1 MPLDKKPSELSLLY
15 LALDVP
21 KRYISTFEVT
31 KPAYNSSSIGAF
43 SATILSLRDS
53 RKFLFIEAYLA
64 KLDLPLT
71 IYIFNH
77 KPFHKSTFKVGST
90 LSLYGRV
97 ENKLGHLQVSNP
109 KPIKALDSI
118 IPIFNGKK
126 NDARENL
133 NAFNLERLG
142 LDSKRA
148 HLIEEIYKPNL
159 AFFKAYEASGTIP
172 KPNMDALKYV
182 EIWLYLYRLS
192 LKKRDFKAKTTF
204 LLTASAKNLKAF
216 LSSLPFSLTSG
227 QMGAIKDVQLDLA
240 SPLQAR
246 RIIMGDV
253 GCGKTMVILSIV
265 AMSFPKRVLLMAP
278 TTILATQLY
287 NEAIKFLPSDIQV
300 VLKTSQ
306 QVSSRDVF
314 LFEDSLAN
322 AHFVI
327 GTQALL
333 FLEDEVFKDFSIVMS
348 DEQHRFGTKQR
359 SKLEA
364 LTSQK
369 STLKSHIFQF
379 SATPIP
385 RTMAMIK
392 SSYIKF
398 SFIRDLPFKKDITTS
413 IVDTKGFP
421 KVLETIKQEL
431 AKGHQVA
438 IIYPLVQKS
447 EAKSEGFNTRSNYL
461 SLEEAKEYW
470 LKNFEHVYVT
480 HGKDKEKDSILE
492 QFRETKGAI
501 LLATTMVEV
510 GLSLPLLSV
519 VVIMGA
525 ELLGL
530 ASLHQLRGRVS
541 RNGLKG
547 YCFLC
552 TKLDTNSNMES
563 NSQKEAL
570 TRLERFAKTLSG
582 FDIAELDLEYRS
594 SGDLIDGVE
603 QSGDE
608 FKFFNIK
615 RDSDILQEALSDIES
630 LRQEKSV

>member
-1 MPLDKKPSELSLLY
+1 MPIDKKPKDLSLLY

-21 KRYISTFEVT
+21 KRYISTFEVS
-31 KPAYNSSSIGAF
+31 KPDFNSAATGAF
-43 SATILSLRDS
+43 SVEILGLKDLR
-53 RKFLFIEAYLA
+53 KYLLIEAYLT
-64 KLDLPLT
+64 KLNLPLS

-77 KPFHKSTFKVGST
+77 RPFHKSMFKVGTT
-90 LSLYGRV
+90 LNLYGKL
-97 ENKLGHLQVSNP
+97 ENKLNHLQVSNP
-109 KPIKALDSI
+109 KPITTLDTI
-118 IPIFNGKK
+118 TPIFNGKK
-126 NDARENL
+126 NPEREKITAQAL
-133 NAFNLERLG
+133 KALG
-142 LDSKRA
+142 VDSKRA
-148 HLIEEIYKPNL
+148 SLIEEVFKPSL
-159 AFFKAYEASGTIP
+159 SFFKSYKVNNTLP
-172 KPNMDALKYV
+172 KANMDALKYV

-192 LKKRDFKAKTTF
+192 FKKRDFKAKVT
-204 LLTASAKNLKAF
+204 LPLEASTKQLKAF

-227 QMGAIKDVQLDLA
+227 QMQAIKDVQLDL
-240 SPLQAR
+240 SSTLQAR

-253 GCGKTMVILSIV
+253 GCGKTMVILSVV

-287 NEAIKFLPSDIQV
+287 AEALKFLPSHIQV

-306 QVSSRDVF
+306 QVQFREDILFASS
-314 LFEDSLAN
+314 LEN

-333 FLEDEVFKDFSIVMS
+333 FLEDDVFKDFSIVMS

-364 LTSQK
+364 LTSKK
-369 STLKSHIFQF
+369 SALKSHIFQF

-392 SSYIKF
+392 SSYINF
-398 SFIRDLPFKKDITTS
+398 SFIKDLPFKKDITTS
-413 IVDTKGFP
+413 IVDTKGFS
-421 KVLETIKQEL
+421 KVLETIRSEL

-438 IIYPLVQKS
+438 VIYPLVQKMES
-447 EAKSEGFNTRSNYL
+447 KNESFGTRSSYL

-470 LKNFEHVYVT
+470 IKNFEKVYVT
-480 HGKDKEKDSILE
+480 HGKDKEKDSVLE

-552 TKLDTNSNMES
+552 TKLDFAKSDLKDANSNM
-563 NSQKEAL
+563 QKEAL
-570 TRLERFAKTLSG
+570 TRLERFSKTLSG

-594 SGDLIDGVE
+594 SGDLIDGIA

-608 FKFFNIK
+608 FKFFDIK
-615 RDSDILQEALSDIES
+615 RDIDLLKEALANIEA
-630 LRQEKSV
+630 L